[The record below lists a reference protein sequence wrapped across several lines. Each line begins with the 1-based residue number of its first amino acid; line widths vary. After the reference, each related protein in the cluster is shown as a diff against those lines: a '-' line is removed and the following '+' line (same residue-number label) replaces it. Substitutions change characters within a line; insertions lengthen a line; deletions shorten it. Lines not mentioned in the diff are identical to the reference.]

1 MNWPKLLNRV
11 ALQRGAPPTGLA
23 PIRLDDLPPSIG
35 DSSFVRWEHFG
46 AVSSE
51 CSNAEGW
58 AVDANGRLYC
68 TGAQTIEPLR
78 RLVSGVVENEWSCDI
93 RQVVGVT
100 QSKSPLERFGS
111 LDELA
116 IRASP
121 ELSADVSPENL
132 RANLAH
138 HGIRIGQPHSTD
150 CFRRR
155 LWDRGRVF
163 LCNGDGSHHFAAARY
178 IAGQL
183 GQSVMLKGPL
193 WTYRIETAVL
203 RELLRQFELFAIAIT
218 ELGEFGDWME
228 QRRAPFF
235 EVRLPGSYERAQAV
249 LLPRSNSRASKAGLE
264 LNRAGVTN
272 LGLHLEALAISQPA

>member
-1 MNWPKLLNRV
+1 VNWSNLLSRV
-11 ALQRGAPPTGLA
+11 ALQRGDPPTHLA
-23 PIRLDDLPPSIG
+23 SIRLDDLPLSIG

-46 AVSSE
+46 SAMSE

-58 AVDANGRLYC
+58 AVGANGRLYC

-100 QSKSPLERFGS
+100 ESKSSLERFGS

-116 IRASP
+116 IHASP

-183 GQSVMLKGPL
+183 GQSVLLNGPL
-193 WTYRIETAVL
+193 WTYRIEIAVL
-203 RELLRQFELFAIAIT
+203 RELLSQFELFAIAIT
-218 ELGEFGDWME
+218 ELGEFSDWME
-228 QRRAPFF
+228 RRRAPFF
-235 EVRLPGSYERAQAV
+235 EVRLPRTYEHAQAV
-249 LLPRSNSRASKAGLE
+249 LLPCSNARASRAARE
-264 LNRAGVTN
+264 LNGAGVTN
-272 LGLHLEALAISQPA
+272 LGLHLEALAISQP